1 MHELIIMSK
10 LKVHKKGD
18 ISFENLIK
26 SLVQLWAIFEIIFEW
41 NITWEIYPTERQNC
55 MTELLL
61 NLEETIQGQLDLL
74 KETGRRA

>member
-41 NITWEIYPTERQNC
+41 NITWEIYPTER
-55 MTELLL
+55 
-61 NLEETIQGQLDLL
+61 
-74 KETGRRA
+74 